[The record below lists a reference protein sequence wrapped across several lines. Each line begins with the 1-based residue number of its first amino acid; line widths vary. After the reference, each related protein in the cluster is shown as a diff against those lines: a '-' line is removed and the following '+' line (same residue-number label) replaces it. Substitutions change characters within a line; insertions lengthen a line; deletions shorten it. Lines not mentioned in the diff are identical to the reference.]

1 MQIRQTLG
9 CKALLL
15 LVAFTVLIAGCS
27 RINLAYRNLDT
38 LIPWWID
45 DYLDLDREQQKR
57 FRAQLRDHLSWHC
70 QTQLPAYLD
79 TLGQLQHQVRRN
91 EINEATLRVHYQDAK
106 QAIRTI
112 AREATPTFTQLL
124 RDLDDGQV
132 KTLNEALEK
141 DRRERE
147 EKYLQ
152 PPLDRQI
159 SERAERM
166 GERFEHWLGT
176 LNAAQRQRILAWA
189 HNLGEQNRLWLDNR
203 VKWQRALSAAVAQRH
218 EAGFEERIAK
228 TAARRRSLLDRRVP
242 SGVRR
247 HRTGRPGAC
256 QRPVCDGRCRPA
268 TPPRQAAG
276 KHAQGSGLAGLLAGI
291 ALSASRATRR
301 PSR

>member
-45 DYLDLDREQQKR
+45 DYLDLDRDQQKR

-176 LNAAQRQRILAWA
+176 LNTAQRQRILAWA
-189 HNLGEQNRLWLDNR
+189 HTLGEQNRLWLDNR
-203 VKWQRALSAAVAQRH
+203 VQWQRALSAAVAQRH

-228 TAARRRSLLDRRVP
+228 LLQDGEAFWTAEYRAAFDGIEQAALELASDLYAMADADQRRHLDRQLENMRKDLG
-242 SGVRR
+242 SL
-247 HRTGRPGAC
+247 AC
-256 QRPVCDGRCRPA
+256 LPE
-268 TPPRQAAG
+268 
-276 KHAQGSGLAGLLAGI
+276 
-291 ALSASRATRR
+291 SR
-301 PSR
+301 

>member
-45 DYLDLDREQQKR
+45 DYLDLDRDQQKR

-189 HNLGEQNRLWLDNR
+189 HTLGEQNRLWLDNR
-203 VKWQRALSAAVAQRH
+203 AQWQRALSAAVAQRH

-228 TAARRRSLLDRRVP
+228 LLQDGEAFWTAEYRAAFDGIEQAALELASDLYAMADADQRRHLDRQLENMRKDLG
-242 SGVRR
+242 SL
-247 HRTGRPGAC
+247 AC
-256 QRPVCDGRCRPA
+256 LPE
-268 TPPRQAAG
+268 
-276 KHAQGSGLAGLLAGI
+276 
-291 ALSASRATRR
+291 SR
-301 PSR
+301 

>member
-15 LVAFTVLIAGCS
+15 LVAFALLIAGCS

-45 DYLDLDREQQKR
+45 DYLDLDRDQQKR
-57 FRAQLRDHLSWHC
+57 FRAQLRNHLSWHC

-112 AREATPTFTQLL
+112 AKEVTPTFTQLL
-124 RDLDDGQV
+124 HDLDDGQV

-166 GERFEHWLGT
+166 SERVEHWLGT
-176 LNAAQRQRILAWA
+176 VNAAQRQRILTWA
-189 HNLGEQNRLWLDNR
+189 HTLGEQNRLWLDNR
-203 VKWQRALSAAVAQRH
+203 VQWQHALSAAVARRH

-228 TAARRRSLLDRRVP
+228 LLQDGEAFWTAEYRAAFDSIEQAALDLA
-242 SGVRR
+242 SDLYAMSDADQRR
-247 HRTGRPGAC
+247 HLDGQLENMRKDLGSLAC
-256 QRPVCDGRCRPA
+256 LPE
-268 TPPRQAAG
+268 
-276 KHAQGSGLAGLLAGI
+276 
-291 ALSASRATRR
+291 SR
-301 PSR
+301 

>member
-45 DYLDLDREQQKR
+45 DYLDLDRDQQKR

-91 EINEATLRVHYQDAK
+91 EINEATLRIHYQDAK

-176 LNAAQRQRILAWA
+176 LNTAQRQRILAWA
-189 HNLGEQNRLWLDNR
+189 HTLGEQNRLWLDNR
-203 VKWQRALSAAVAQRH
+203 VQWQRALSAAVAQRH

-228 TAARRRSLLDRRVP
+228 LLQDGEAFWTAEYRAAFDGIEQAALELASDLYAMADADQRRHLDRQLENMRKDLG
-242 SGVRR
+242 SL
-247 HRTGRPGAC
+247 AC
-256 QRPVCDGRCRPA
+256 LPE
-268 TPPRQAAG
+268 
-276 KHAQGSGLAGLLAGI
+276 
-291 ALSASRATRR
+291 SR
-301 PSR
+301 

>member
-45 DYLDLDREQQKR
+45 DYLDLDRDQQKR

-91 EINEATLRVHYQDAK
+91 EINEATLRIHYQDAK

-189 HNLGEQNRLWLDNR
+189 HTLGEQNRLWLDNR
-203 VKWQRALSAAVAQRH
+203 VQWQRALSAAVAQRH

-228 TAARRRSLLDRRVP
+228 LLQDGEAFWTAEYRAAFDGIEQAALELASDLYAMADADQRRHLDRQLENMRKDLG
-242 SGVRR
+242 SL
-247 HRTGRPGAC
+247 AC
-256 QRPVCDGRCRPA
+256 LPE
-268 TPPRQAAG
+268 
-276 KHAQGSGLAGLLAGI
+276 
-291 ALSASRATRR
+291 SR
-301 PSR
+301 